1 MTDNEM
7 EKQLAELN
15 RLEQLKG
22 PRNPTRAQ
30 QYFQP
35 APLSQ
40 EQLQAMTVE
49 AERQE
54 RAKRPAVL
62 PPRPESDFI
71 ADKRA
76 QMERDARKEQ
86 LIAATGSRLE

>member
-7 EKQLAELN
+7 EATLTEMARIES
-15 RLEQLKG
+15 LKG

-35 APLSQ
+35 APPTP
-40 EQLQAMTVE
+40 EQLQAMT
-49 AERQE
+49 AQADRQE
-54 RAKRPAVL
+54 RAARPAVL
-62 PPRPESDFI
+62 PSRPEPNFLE
-71 ADKRA
+71 DKRA
-76 QMERDARKEQ
+76 QMQRDARKEQ